1 MALPGPLLTDLA
13 ALLGPRLSTT
23 AADRA
28 LHAQSESYMTAGQP
42 DAVVYPNSTAEV
54 AQIAILCAQHG
65 VPMVAWGA
73 ALRSKGMR
81 WRSRAGSLSIS
92 AT

>member
-42 DAVVYPNSTAEV
+42 DAVVYPTSTAEV
-54 AQIAILCAQHG
+54 AQVTLECSKADRLLGWRPRVSIESGL
-65 VPMVAWGA
+65 A
-73 ALRSKGMR
+73 ALLRGDP
-81 WRSRAGSLSIS
+81 AHP
-92 AT
+92 

>member
-23 AADRA
+23 VADRA

-42 DAVVYPNSTAEV
+42 DAVVYPTSTA
-54 AQIAILCAQHG
+54 INNILF
-65 VPMVAWGA
+65 
-73 ALRSKGMR
+73 
-81 WRSRAGSLSIS
+81 
-92 AT
+92 